1 MKHFLKLIF
10 ICLLFISHNGLSQ
23 SKKVR
28 FGPLVSITFPSEPY
42 LDDSPL
48 RNLFEVTNEHG
59 TFQAMYIKDDIN
71 YPVQY
76 AELKD
81 QQRFYY
87 GFLDGMIKKMNGSL
101 LDSEFFSNSGYTAC
115 DALISFQD
123 QLGNN
128 WKMTLRVLV
137 LNEKVYTASY
147 ANLESEFDLQNEPVQ
162 RFFDSWTLH
171 VKSKSELLKSAAGG
185 GGEETSLGKSI
196 WKILIA
202 LVVVLSITVGAIFI
216 ATRKSKVERA
226 READK
231 L

>member
-1 MKHFLKLIF
+1 MKHSLKLIF
-10 ICLLFISHNGLSQ
+10 ICLLFISQNVFSQ
-23 SKKVR
+23 SKKIR

-42 LDDSPL
+42 FDDSPV
-48 RNLFEVTNEHG
+48 RNVFETTNEHG
-59 TFQAMYIKDDIN
+59 TFQAMHLKDDIN
-71 YPVQY
+71 YPVQS

-81 QQRFYY
+81 QQRYY
-87 GFLDGMIKKMNGSL
+87 FGFLDGMTEKMNGSL
-101 LDSEFFSNSGYTAC
+101 LDSKFFSNSGYTAC

-123 QLGNN
+123 QLGSN

-147 ANLESEFDLQNEPVQ
+147 ANLESEFDLQNETVQ

-185 GGEETSLGKSI
+185 GEETSLGKSI
-196 WKILIA
+196 WKAIIA

-216 ATRKSKVERA
+216 STRKSKVERA
-226 READK
+226 REAEK